1 MDIKQQVKELKKQ
14 LTGDIFKDL
23 EIRNKIH
30 TLEMKINNVKP
41 TDSHIDCVGCGA

>member
-1 MDIKQQVKELKKQ
+1 MDIKQQLKELKKQ

-41 TDSHIDCVGCGA
+41 TDRHIDCVGCGA